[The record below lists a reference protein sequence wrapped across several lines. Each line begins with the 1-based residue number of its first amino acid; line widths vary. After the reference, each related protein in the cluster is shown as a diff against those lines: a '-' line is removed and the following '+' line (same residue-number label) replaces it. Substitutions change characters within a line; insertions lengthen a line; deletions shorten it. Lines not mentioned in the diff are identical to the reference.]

1 MNPDGESPDAPTT
14 CYAGGGDATTAQG
27 DGTARMEGLAEVFQP
42 SPTIDTIALQPGA
55 SSAGANNGLQGA
67 AMPHITA
74 IAPAETDHMAAM
86 PNIQAPASEQPL
98 VLVVDDEPNIIEF
111 LRYALED
118 SGYRVVTAR
127 DGMDALAEV
136 QRERPN
142 FVLTD
147 LMMPRLDGWELCRRL
162 RQDRQMAG
170 VPLLAMS
177 AVSSRGVDVDAFL
190 PKPFEMDALLDA
202 LHRCAP
208 AE

>member
-1 MNPDGESPDAPTT
+1 MP
-14 CYAGGGDATTAQG
+14 YAQ
-27 DGTARMEGLAEVFQP
+27 
-42 SPTIDTIALQPGA
+42 TIDPPM
-55 SSAGANNGLQGA
+55 AGRMAVTPT
-67 AMPHITA
+67 MPAVVIEH
-74 IAPAETDHMAAM
+74 
-86 PNIQAPASEQPL
+86 PL

-118 SGYRVVTAR
+118 SGYRVATAR
-127 DGMDALAEV
+127 DGVDALAQV

-162 RQDRQMAG
+162 RQDQEMAG

-177 AVSSRGVDVDAFL
+177 AVASRGVDVDAFL
-190 PKPFEMDALLDA
+190 PKPFEMDELLDA

-208 AE
+208 GAHA